1 MATTAPFPMPDPR
14 LGRAL
19 FSTYDGR
26 YAPRWAEPPMPLI
39 IRSDPEDDTITMA
52 LRLQEKFP
60 EICKAVVS
68 PFQPQQVYDYFDH
81 YDAEIQGF
89 SFLIMVLERIA
100 LFNRNYVYN
109 VKDFVTRWQATN
121 AEAFPI
127 IEVEHEVEHLFTEE
141 DIEEYG
147 VDFLS
152 EAMIRIK
159 NMRAEVGTYLLLS
172 RQNSMLTWIS

>member
-1 MATTAPFPMPDPR
+1 MPDPR

-39 IRSDPEDDTITMA
+39 IRSDPEDDMITMA
-52 LRLQEKFP
+52 LRLQEKCP
-60 EICKAVVS
+60 EICKTVVG
-68 PFQPQQVYDYFDH
+68 PIQPQQVYDYFDH

-100 LFNRNYVYN
+100 LFNRNYVCN
-109 VKDFVTRWQATN
+109 VEDFVTRWRATN
-121 AEAFPI
+121 AEAIPM

-141 DIEEYG
+141 DIEEHG

-152 EAMIRIK
+152 DAMIRIK
-159 NMRAEVGTYLLLS
+159 NVRAELGTYLLLS
-172 RQNSMLTWIS
+172 RQHSMLTWIS